1 MIVGACLQAIN
12 KFFSSP
18 AGRLLRVHFLVTVL
32 FFWILIATPLT
43 LAVITTY
50 SISWLMPILYLC
62 QFLSL
67 ENCMP
72 VSKAGTPIPINDV
85 WIASHA
91 METGS
96 VVITYDKHFN
106 LVPGLRVW

>member
-1 MIVGACLQAIN
+1 
-12 KFFSSP
+12 
-18 AGRLLRVHFLVTVL
+18 
-32 FFWILIATPLT
+32 
-43 LAVITTY
+43 
-50 SISWLMPILYLC
+50 
-62 QFLSL
+62 
-67 ENCMP
+67 MP